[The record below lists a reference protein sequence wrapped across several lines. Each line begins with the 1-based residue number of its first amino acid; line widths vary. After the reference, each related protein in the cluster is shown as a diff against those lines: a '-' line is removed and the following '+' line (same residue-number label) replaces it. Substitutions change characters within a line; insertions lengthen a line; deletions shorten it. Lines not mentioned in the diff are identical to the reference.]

1 LETYWEW
8 LAKLAGPDT
17 GKIVLTAFLSALGA
31 LIVGLVA
38 ATITTWLGIWRDRK
52 AEDRKRLRTEKH
64 AAALL
69 CSTLDL
75 FVNECLDGA
84 IDNGVLDVNLHLT
97 PRTPYP
103 TLAYQKEVDW
113 TCIDEGLMYSALRLV
128 GEVDSGRRAVEWE
141 GLASEPPVKT
151 NFFEERIIRI
161 AEVGLRASMLLDD
174 VKKRYRIS
182 TQHRSN
188 VDLVQVFASTI
199 AKTDQRRKSRKE
211 AEARKRIA
219 EALLQG
225 APVPEP
231 QTDATRRVIEALLQ
245 QTKPQGQS

>member
-1 LETYWEW
+1 METYWQW
-8 LAKLAGPDT
+8 LTNFAGPDA
-17 GKIVLTAFLSALGA
+17 GKIILTAFLSALGA

-38 ATITTWLGIWRDRK
+38 ATITTWLGIWRDQK
-52 AEDRKRLRTEKH
+52 AEERKRLRTEKH

-75 FVNECLDGA
+75 FINECLDGA
-84 IDNGVLDVNLHLT
+84 IDSGVLDANLHLT

-103 TLAYQKEVDW
+103 ALAYQKEVDW
-113 TCIDEGLMYSALRLV
+113 TCIDDGLMYSAFRLL

-141 GLASEPPVKT
+141 ALTSEPPVKT
-151 NFFEERIIRI
+151 SLFEERIIRI
-161 AEVGLRASMLLDD
+161 SEGGLRASMLLAD
-174 VKKRYRIS
+174 VKKTYAIS
-182 TQHRSN
+182 TQDRSN
-188 VDLVQVFASTI
+188 VDLVQVFATTI
-199 AKTDQRRKSRKE
+199 AKTDERRRSRKE

-225 APVPEP
+225 TPVPEP